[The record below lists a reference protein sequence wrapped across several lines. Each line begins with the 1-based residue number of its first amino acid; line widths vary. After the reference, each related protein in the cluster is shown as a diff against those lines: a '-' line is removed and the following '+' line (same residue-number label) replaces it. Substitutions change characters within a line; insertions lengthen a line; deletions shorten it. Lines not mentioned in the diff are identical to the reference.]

1 MRARARLLVV
11 DDDPVV
17 AESLA
22 EFFRREGCET
32 VTAFDSAEALTRLD
46 ETAGEASQR
55 IQVVFCDVGL
65 PGPGGLELLRTVTQK
80 HPETVCVMITG
91 YGTIETAVEALRLGA
106 VDFLTKPVVDQE
118 LRVALERALRQQA
131 LMSENRRLRR
141 KVEDRSGMPGVIGS
155 DERMRKINDLV
166 HAVAASRTTVLMN
179 GESGVGKSLVART
192 IHELSPRKDM
202 PFIELACGSIPE
214 TLLESELFGHVKG
227 AFTGAH
233 ADKIGRF
240 FAANG
245 GTIFLDEINSASP
258 AMQLKLLRVLQE
270 RKFEPVGSS
279 ETVEVDVRVLLAA
292 NESLEDLVADGRFR
306 EDLYYRVNVVAI
318 EVPPLRERV
327 GDVMTLAEHF
337 LERQGAELGRVFAG
351 FAPEA
356 GELLRR
362 YAFPGNVRELQNI
375 VERAAVLSR
384 GPTIGA
390 DDLPETVRRQ
400 SPSLGLTGA
409 STPGAGESLVLS
421 GEPTTLADALLEP
434 ERVIILAA
442 LQRHEWNR
450 QQTADELG
458 INRTTLYKKMKQ
470 HGIESEERLAS

>member
-1 MRARARLLVV
+1 
-11 DDDPVV
+11 
-17 AESLA
+17 
-22 EFFRREGCET
+22 
-32 VTAFDSAEALTRLD
+32 
-46 ETAGEASQR
+46 
-55 IQVVFCDVGL
+55 
-65 PGPGGLELLRTVTQK
+65 
-80 HPETVCVMITG
+80 
-91 YGTIETAVEALRLGA
+91 
-106 VDFLTKPVVDQE
+106 
-118 LRVALERALRQQA
+118 
-131 LMSENRRLRR
+131 
-141 KVEDRSGMPGVIGS
+141 
-155 DERMRKINDLV
+155 
-166 HAVAASRTTVLMN
+166 
-179 GESGVGKSLVART
+179 
-192 IHELSPRKDM
+192 
-202 PFIELACGSIPE
+202 
-214 TLLESELFGHVKG
+214 
-227 AFTGAH
+227 
-233 ADKIGRF
+233 
-240 FAANG
+240 
-245 GTIFLDEINSASP
+245 
-258 AMQLKLLRVLQE
+258 
-270 RKFEPVGSS
+270 
-279 ETVEVDVRVLLAA
+279 
-292 NESLEDLVADGRFR
+292 
-306 EDLYYRVNVVAI
+306 VNVVAI

-409 STPGAGESLVLS
+409 STPGAG
-421 GEPTTLADALLEP
+421 DALLEP